1 MAIISCPSCGSS
13 ISSEA
18 VKCPSCNN
26 QVLRHRVSSRASPTD
41 GMSTSDVPP
50 VNIPS
55 VGDWIVILL
64 LLSIPLVNLIV
75 LLVWAFDNSTNTIKA
90 NFAKAA
96 LIWVGIFLVLY
107 LLLIVVLIGSYVP

>member
-1 MAIISCPSCGSS
+1 
-13 ISSEA
+13 
-18 VKCPSCNN
+18 
-26 QVLRHRVSSRASPTD
+26 
-41 GMSTSDVPP
+41 
-50 VNIPS
+50 
-55 VGDWIVILL
+55 
-64 LLSIPLVNLIV
+64 LSIPLVNLIV